1 MNREDGDLIF
11 FDWLCPRILFPSH
24 WLGECLESDQSQRHI
39 SRHILCASSFKKP
52 LDHVENEVG
61 GVIEVLARL
70 TGCFPRSDLSLVRFC
85 RQR

>member
-1 MNREDGDLIF
+1 MNREYGDLIF

-24 WLGECLESDQSQRHI
+24 WLGECLESDQSVK
-39 SRHILCASSFKKP
+39 LLKKP

-61 GVIEVLARL
+61 EVIEVLARL
-70 TGCFPRSDLSLVRFC
+70 TGCFPRYDLSFVRFC